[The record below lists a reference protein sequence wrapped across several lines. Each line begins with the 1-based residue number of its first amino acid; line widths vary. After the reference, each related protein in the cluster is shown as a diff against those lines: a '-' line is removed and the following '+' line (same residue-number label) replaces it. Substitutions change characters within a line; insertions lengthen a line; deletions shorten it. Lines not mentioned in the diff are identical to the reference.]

1 MVIDLNL
8 SDVFAFVRQIM
19 KELHVYLDV
28 ILSNIHE
35 TLIKEKIDKFYQSRL
50 PLSFLQIVNH
60 SYNSMAHQT
69 AICSRRVVNNLQKLS
84 FFKFRYIS
92 NDLA

>member
-28 ILSNIHE
+28 ILSNINE
-35 TLIKEKIDKFYQSRL
+35 TLIKEKIDKF
-50 PLSFLQIVNH
+50 
-60 SYNSMAHQT
+60 
-69 AICSRRVVNNLQKLS
+69 
-84 FFKFRYIS
+84 
-92 NDLA
+92 